1 MTFCNT
7 CISVIT
13 EDIYLKLVCV
23 YTIQR
28 VIHTLKTDHSKCLF
42 FSELCPFFDFDIL
55 SSIKH
60 PTAERWPPHAVLLF
74 YSKRFST
81 GRNSNFYY
89 YFIQLLSKFH
99 ETSRLCCLLKVSSRD
114 FFFIYVF
121 LQFDALS
128 WENGVSCKI
137 PIFTSISFSFSQN
150 FMILHSYIV
159 YLKF

>member
-1 MTFCNT
+1 M
-7 CISVIT
+7 
-13 EDIYLKLVCV
+13 CV
-23 YTIQR
+23 HYPKSNPYSQDR
-28 VIHTLKTDHSKCLF
+28 PFKMPF

-89 YFIQLLSKFH
+89 YFVQLLSKFH

-114 FFFIYVF
+114 FFLFMCFCNLTLCHGKMGF
-121 LQFDALS
+121 LVKFQYLL
-128 WENGVSCKI
+128 VSHSVLVKI
-137 PIFTSISFSFSQN
+137 S
-150 FMILHSYIV
+150 
-159 YLKF
+159 